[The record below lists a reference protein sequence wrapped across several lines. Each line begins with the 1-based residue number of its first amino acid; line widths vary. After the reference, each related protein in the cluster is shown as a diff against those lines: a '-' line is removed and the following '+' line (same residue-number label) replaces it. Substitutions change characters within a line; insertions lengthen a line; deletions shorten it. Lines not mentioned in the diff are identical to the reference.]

1 VRNVFARFA
10 DPRFGLRLAFLLV
23 VPVLSS
29 VGCATGLPATPS
41 ASPIQAPVP
50 EVASDAWTDRGRL
63 VEQAAFEP
71 PLEDP
76 ESVIGQ
82 SWRAIYTSASGLDGT
97 SREVSGAFFVPRGK
111 PPAGG
116 WPVVSL
122 AHGTTGVEPGCGP
135 ATEPSLGGYLPT
147 VRAFLEQ
154 GYAVAFTDYEGLGR
168 PGMHP
173 YLEPRSAAFN
183 IIDAVRALRELA
195 PTVSTRWIAYGA
207 SQGGQATWAANELNP
222 YYGDG
227 LELLGSVAVSPA
239 ANVTGLADLAWEG
252 SLTTEQERYYPLV
265 IAGIERYNR
274 DLRPG
279 AYLHGRVAAD
289 MGALAKCA
297 SPVDGFLTRM
307 EASSDLK
314 PNTIQDTDR
323 LRDALRKVALPQRRL
338 DQPMMVTNGTD
349 DEIILPQ
356 WVSSSVSLSCQMGG
370 RIEYLEIP
378 DAGHTDLTPDADAA
392 VQRWIADRFAGA
404 AAPSNCAASQ

>member
-1 VRNVFARFA
+1 MRNVFARFA

-50 EVASDAWTDRGRL
+50 EVASDAWTDRGRV

-154 GYAVAFTDYEGLGR
+154 GIRCGIHGLR
-168 PGMHP
+168 
-173 YLEPRSAAFN
+173 
-183 IIDAVRALRELA
+183 
-195 PTVSTRWIAYGA
+195 GA
-207 SQGGQATWAANELNP
+207 GQAGNAPLSRTAQR
-222 YYGDG
+222 
-227 LELLGSVAVSPA
+227 SV
-239 ANVTGLADLAWEG
+239 
-252 SLTTEQERYYPLV
+252 QY
-265 IAGIERYNR
+265 
-274 DLRPG
+274 
-279 AYLHGRVAAD
+279 H
-289 MGALAKCA
+289 
-297 SPVDGFLTRM
+297 
-307 EASSDLK
+307 
-314 PNTIQDTDR
+314 
-323 LRDALRKVALPQRRL
+323 
-338 DQPMMVTNGTD
+338 
-349 DEIILPQ
+349 
-356 WVSSSVSLSCQMGG
+356 
-370 RIEYLEIP
+370 
-378 DAGHTDLTPDADAA
+378 
-392 VQRWIADRFAGA
+392 
-404 AAPSNCAASQ
+404 